1 MHVVV
6 QVQTKVLDRLLL
18 MPCAAT
24 PASPASGWT
33 RPTSSGDSPPPRN
46 SHTAAVWSAP
56 DDSKPQRMLLFGG
69 SSPTDGPMNDFF
81 IMQPADGEAPVVA
94 PQGSGGAPHG
104 FGITPSPADMLSPY
118 QTGAPSLGQQK
129 APVDRHLTEEKCT
142 VALFAVMRRGRCASG
157 TLVMRCSP
165 HLLLLATWALCVTT
179 RRRGAWQ
186 ARCACP
192 GSRAQRRK
200 VHQRFVLVGPR
211 CGRLLLGSA
220 CGTAHNS
227 PFLVDLSLLQRPLCG
242 QRHKRYPLRDVLLH
256 GGVTPWQVNS
266 LCLVGSTARAS
277 WVATCST

>member
-1 MHVVV
+1 M
-6 QVQTKVLDRLLL
+6 
-18 MPCAAT
+18 
-24 PASPASGWT
+24 
-33 RPTSSGDSPPPRN
+33 
-46 SHTAAVWSAP
+46 
-56 DDSKPQRMLLFGG
+56 
-69 SSPTDGPMNDFF
+69 
-81 IMQPADGEAPVVA
+81 VVA

-104 FGITPSPADMLSPY
+104 FGLSPSPADMLSPY
-118 QTGAPSLGQQK
+118 QTGAPSLGQRK

-142 VALFAVMRRGRCASG
+142 VALFAVMRRGRRASG
-157 TLVMRCSP
+157 TLVMRGSP

-227 PFLVDLSLLQRPLCG
+227 PFLVDLIVAETFVWSKPQKIPFTRCAFAWGCDPVAGQLAVFGGFDGAGIVGGNLQYLSMSGGTAIPRPPFPSSPLPLLPSHQ
-242 QRHKRYPLRDVLLH
+242 
-256 GGVTPWQVNS
+256 
-266 LCLVGSTARAS
+266 
-277 WVATCST
+277 